1 MVDHEKEKR
10 LDIKRINVR
19 NVSCLQSQQFKS
31 TKESSIHQP
40 PYEFDKETNVDSSR
54 AFIFPSCAIFS
65 NIQNISKSYGLI
77 GSTII
82 ILSTSQVAGRD

>member
-1 MVDHEKEKR
+1 MYHVYRANSLKVQK
-10 LDIKRINVR
+10 KAAFTN
-19 NVSCLQSQQFKS
+19 
-31 TKESSIHQP
+31 P
-40 PYEFDKETNVDSSR
+40 PYEFDKQTNVDSSR